1 MMNMLTHKNKRKFLI
16 LLVLCFASCSCAL
29 LAIYFYLNPLQ
40 IRPCSIFA
48 IPKEC
53 LEKKQKQ
60 REKGHQLN
68 ASDPTVIALRSPTF
82 SNKTF
87 PHLLIGNFINAGK
100 DILTN

>member
-1 MMNMLTHKNKRKFLI
+1 MLTHKNKRKFLI